1 MTAQAHEILILD
13 GKKESMAFRPSL
25 PENDARIILLKDDE
39 IEPHNSFTFST
50 SCWRGY
56 IGTWEI
62 KDNIFYLVNLEGRF
76 KLKNKSAIFADW
88 FTGTLRITQGR
99 LLNYV
104 HMGYASVYEYEIHIK
119 VENGEIIKFK
129 KIDNRNKDF
138 SMRNLEMENL
148 PGLENKFDGD
158 DDF

>member
-1 MTAQAHEILILD
+1 
-13 GKKESMAFRPSL
+13 
-25 PENDARIILLKDDE
+25 
-39 IEPHNSFTFST
+39 
-50 SCWRGY
+50 
-56 IGTWEI
+56 
-62 KDNIFYLVNLEGRF
+62 
-76 KLKNKSAIFADW
+76 
-88 FTGTLRITQGR
+88 
-99 LLNYV
+99 
-104 HMGYASVYEYEIHIK
+104 MGYASVYEYEIHIK